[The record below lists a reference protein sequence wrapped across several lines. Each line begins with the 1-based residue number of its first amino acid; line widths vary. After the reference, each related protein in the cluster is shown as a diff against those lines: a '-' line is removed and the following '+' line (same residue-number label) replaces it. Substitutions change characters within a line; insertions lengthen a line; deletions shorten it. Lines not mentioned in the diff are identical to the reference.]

1 MNNTRV
7 TILATLMF
15 SSAIH
20 IGRDCEAASES
31 DCLWVEFGERIRE
44 RDASLTQLLHIDYGR
59 FPSKR
64 KGLAEVRELR
74 AFYRLKGENTNG
86 KMRYREVEVERNGG
100 AGLIRI
106 TAYKTSAYAVL
117 IRGKVGQDGRENVL
131 LASASFVLFP
141 RSFSEGPGAGAAAS
155 EEVEQ
160 RFRISVTP
168 EFSYWPQTGEA
179 VDISLAF
186 DGAPVADKTVRVFD
200 ESGTKAKF
208 QTDATGQLTY
218 VPPEDEKLNR
228 QGVAAFKQT
237 VVVSERKG
245 ERATHVSS
253 HTFLF
258 HRSRFGNRR
267 LLPGVGIFAGTLVGL
282 IALIVWRRRS
292 FAP

>member
-1 MNNTRV
+1 MNNRLA

-20 IGRDCEAASES
+20 IGRDCGAASES

-44 RDASLTQLLHIDYGR
+44 RDGSLTQLLHIGYGG
-59 FPSKR
+59 FPSRR
-64 KGLAEVRELR
+64 KGLAELRELR
-74 AFYRLKGENTNG
+74 AFYRLKGESTDG
-86 KMRYREVEVERNGG
+86 EIRYREVEVERNGG
-100 AGLIRI
+100 AGLIKI
-106 TAYKTSAYAVL
+106 TTYKTSAYAVL
-117 IRGKVGQDGRENVL
+117 VRGKVRQDGRQNVL
-131 LASASFVLFP
+131 LASASLVLFP
-141 RSFSEGPGAGAAAS
+141 RSFSEGPGAGDAPA

-179 VDISLAF
+179 VDLLLSF
-186 DGAPVADKTVRVFD
+186 DREAVAGKMVRVFD
-200 ESGTKAKF
+200 ESGVTAKF
-208 QTDATGQLTY
+208 QTDATGHLTY
-218 VPPEDEKLNR
+218 VPPEDEKLNH

-237 VVVSERKG
+237 VVVSEMKG
-245 ERATHVSS
+245 ERTIHLSS

-267 LLPGVGIFAGTLVGL
+267 LLPGMGIFMGTLAGA
-282 IALIVWRRRS
+282 IALIIWRRRS

>member
-15 SSAIH
+15 SAIH
-20 IGRDCEAASES
+20 VGRDCGAASES
-31 DCLWVEFGERIRE
+31 DCLWVEFDERIRE
-44 RDASLTQLLHIDYGR
+44 KDGSLTQLLHIDYGR

-64 KGLAEVRELR
+64 KGLAELRELR
-74 AFYRLKGENTNG
+74 AFCRLKGEDTDG
-86 KMRYREVEVERNGG
+86 KIRYREVEVERDGG

-106 TAYKTSAYAVL
+106 RAYKTSAYAVL
-117 IRGKVGQDGRENVL
+117 IRGKVSQDGRENVL

-141 RSFSEGPGAGAAAS
+141 RSFSEGPGAGDAPAI
-155 EEVEQ
+155 EVEQ

-179 VDISLAF
+179 VDISLSF
-186 DGAPVADKTVRVFD
+186 DGEPVADKTVRVFE
-200 ESGTKAKF
+200 ESGTTAKF
-208 QTDATGQLTY
+208 QTDATGHLSY
-218 VPPEDEKLNR
+218 VPSEDEKLNR

-237 VVVSERKG
+237 VVVSERKVD
-245 ERATHVSS
+245 RATHVSS

-267 LLPGVGIFAGTLVGL
+267 LLPGVGIFVGTLAGA
-282 IALIVWRRRS
+282 IALIIWRRRS